1 MKLNLFSR
9 NSNAID
15 YLKQY
20 SKVSAFRYI
29 WRHKKIQTKGQS
41 GFFKKFE
48 NLKSGGLCSKVRLQR
63 PLEADES
70 ASLLIYRIES
80 VSRGLE
86 GNTSCVIQSF
96 KCSTRLPIKN
106 VPSTAIPD
114 TILGKI
120 IILSKPSKE
129 RFPGKPTLF
138 QHFILGFNHFA
149 GKGIFILP
157 SNIEV
162 FRYFGGNF

>member
-1 MKLNLFSR
+1 MKWNLFSG

-80 VSRGLE
+80 VSRGL
-86 GNTSCVIQSF
+86 GSNTSCVNQVFLVFHKASHKKCTVNCHPCYNPWQDHHPVKAVEGTLPWETDAISAFYPRIQPF
-96 KCSTRLPIKN
+96 CRQGNLYF
-106 VPSTAIPD
+106 
-114 TILGKI
+114 TIW
-120 IILSKPSKE
+120 
-129 RFPGKPTLF
+129 
-138 QHFILGFNHFA
+138 
-149 GKGIFILP
+149 
-157 SNIEV
+157 
-162 FRYFGGNF
+162 Y